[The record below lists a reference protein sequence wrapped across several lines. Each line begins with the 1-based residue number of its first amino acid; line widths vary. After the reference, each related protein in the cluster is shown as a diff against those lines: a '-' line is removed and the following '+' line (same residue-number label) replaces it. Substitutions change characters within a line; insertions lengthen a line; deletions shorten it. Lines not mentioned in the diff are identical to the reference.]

1 MSDDDFDDYDR
12 LAPEEVKRSSAPP
25 PKLGG
30 FGAGSG
36 RTSLFSSPKDFD
48 IYCDRGKGI
57 NYIFH
62 QCELNYTIDHLE
74 YDHDTQRITVF
85 SNDGQSLD
93 LGAKIQWL
101 VRPYIA
107 KNQHIFVIRTQKGE
121 VVDGVQV
128 YLKVKDPE
136 ITRDME
142 DNTEKTLN

>member
-12 LAPEEVKRSSAPP
+12 LAPEEVHRPSTPS
-25 PKLGG
+25 LSMGG
-30 FGAGSG
+30 FGSGSG
-36 RTSLFSSPKDFD
+36 RTSLFASPKDFD
-48 IYCDRGKGI
+48 IYCDRAKGI

-74 YDHDTQRITVF
+74 YDHDTQRITVY

-107 KNQHIFVIRTQKGE
+107 KDQNIFVVRTKNG
-121 VVDGVQV
+121 VVIDGVQV

-136 ITRDME
+136 ITK
-142 DNTEKTLN
+142 DNQENGEKSLN